1 MAADRVDNGASP
13 DVQGN
18 GASPDGQ
25 GRSYAGDLSWLLNDL
40 VARVRDIDKAVI
52 LTRDG
57 LVTGASQGL
66 SREDAEHLAAVAA
79 GVQSLARGAG
89 RHFGGGRVRQT
100 IVEMEDAFL
109 FVTAAGEGSCLA
121 VLTPATADV
130 GLVAYEMAVMV
141 KRVGPHLEVDPR
153 PGSGGGL
160 GE

>member
-1 MAADRVDNGASP
+1 MMAADRVD
-13 DVQGN
+13 N

-40 VARVRDIDKAVI
+40 VARVHDIDKAVI

-57 LVTGASQGL
+57 LVTGASHGL

-100 IVEMEDAFL
+100 IVEMENGFL

-130 GLVAYEMAVMV
+130 GLVAYEMAVLV